1 MNMIAND
8 NRLRRQEIMLRLLDY
23 ETLSYQ
29 KLSDQY
35 FVSRSSLSNDF
46 NLIKHFSKRMAP
58 VCPLI
63 IQVPSLVVAR
73 FKPSRF

>member
-46 NLIKHFSKRMAP
+46 NLIKHFFQKDGA
-58 VCPLI
+58 
-63 IQVPSLVVAR
+63 SLSFNTLADFVGN
-73 FKPSRF
+73 

>member
-35 FVSRSSLSNDF
+35 FVSRSS
-46 NLIKHFSKRMAP
+46 
-58 VCPLI
+58 
-63 IQVPSLVVAR
+63 R
-73 FKPSRF
+73 F

>member
-29 KLSDQY
+29 AFWINILSRVAACPMTPTSY
-35 FVSRSSLSNDF
+35 
-46 NLIKHFSKRMAP
+46 FSKGWRQF
-58 VCPLI
+58 VPLI
-63 IQVPSLVVAR
+63 IQVPCSIIA
-73 FKPSRF
+73 

>member
-46 NLIKHFSKRMAP
+46 NLIKTLFPKGWRQF
-58 VCPLI
+58 VL
-63 IQVPSLVVAR
+63 
-73 FKPSRF
+73 